1 MLVGRKK
8 YGGRKMVCLKY
19 PQNRIE
25 IGKMMTSPE
34 YPEYHQNWTGQY
46 SEKHLKLVLFFWL
59 MKLICEKTP
68 F

>member
-1 MLVGRKK
+1 
-8 YGGRKMVCLKY
+8 VCFKY

-34 YPEYHQNWTGQY
+34 YPEYHQNWTWQY
-46 SEKHLKLVLFFWL
+46 SEKHLKRVLFFWL
-59 MKLICEKTP
+59 VKFICEKTL